1 MTRDVIEIN
10 NFIVLIE
17 QSIAEEKVVDQCGFE
32 DQVIGFSF
40 YGSGNVELDI
50 NYAGKTKNYSNTKGI
65 ALSFSANSQVQFVHN
80 IESKKPLQ
88 CICVV
93 SSIKNIQKLPDQEV
107 DVFNQY
113 LRELVAPKDH
123 YVEGPIFYMS
133 PDMQSAV
140 DKIFNT
146 SYTGTMR
153 MMFIRSQ
160 VMELL
165 SHFFAIVSQVDNRM
179 EIKNPE
185 RQKLYEAKEILSNNI
200 EAPPSLN
207 ELSKLIGLN
216 SFKLKKNFKELFGVP
231 VFKFLQHERL
241 NKAHEL
247 LVQRNMSIQ
256 EVAGL
261 VGYES
266 ISSFSSAFLKKFGL
280 RPSEIRK

>member
-1 MTRDVIEIN
+1 MTRDIVEIN
-10 NFIVLIE
+10 DFIVLIE

-50 NYAGKTKNYSNTKGI
+50 HYGKKTKKYSNTKGI
-65 ALSFSANSQVQFVHN
+65 ALSFSANSKVQFVHN
-80 IESKKPLQ
+80 ISSKKPLQ

-93 SSIKNIQKLPDQEV
+93 SSIKNIQTLPKQEV
-107 DVFNQY
+107 DVFAQY
-113 LRELVAPKDH
+113 LHELINPQDH

-140 DKIFNT
+140 DKIFST
-146 SYTGTMR
+146 SYTGTTR

-165 SHFFAIVSQVDNRM
+165 SHFFAIISQADHRA

-185 RQKLYEAKEILSNNI
+185 RHKLYEAKEILSNNM
-200 EAPPSLN
+200 EAPPSLS

-216 SFKLKKNFKELFGVP
+216 SFKLKKSFKELFGVP
-231 VFKFLQHERL
+231 VFKYLQHERL

-247 LVQRNMSIQ
+247 LTHRGMSIQ

-266 ISSFSSAFLKKFGL
+266 ISSFSSAFLKKFGQ